1 MSYLDGNQDFVESY
15 IREKLPS
22 VKYRKAE
29 GTYLAWLDMSEIF
42 EAIDAD
48 RLAAE
53 ESASTGRIVPPE
65 DVMQQWV
72 AEHAGVFLSPG
83 DNYGTG
89 GAGFMRMNLGTQ
101 RRRIQ
106 HAVDNI
112 AEAVASL

>member
-1 MSYLDGNQDFVESY
+1 MRGTLTDLD
-15 IREKLPS
+15 R
-22 VKYRKAE
+22 
-29 GTYLAWLDMSEIF
+29 W
-42 EAIDAD
+42 
-48 RLAAE
+48 AAE
-53 ESASTGRIVPPE
+53 LEAR
-65 DVMQQWV
+65 QHWV